1 MVGVQEY
8 LLHALKNF
16 EFSVTLVFTISVNTV
31 AVIFYLLESQG
42 I

>member
-8 LLHALKNF
+8 LLDALKN

-31 AVIFYLLESQG
+31 AVIFYLLGSQG